1 MDLKTSGLEIRDGV
15 LVGPL
20 RRSINRAINLKGS
33 IHDDETA
40 QKLGMRG
47 GTVAGSVHMDL
58 FGPLFLEVFGQ
69 ACWER
74 GTLSL
79 YFINA
84 TVDREPVRAF
94 LKMPV
99 GTSKDC
105 QVEVWIEREDGMRVA
120 EGTAS
125 VGDSGEPTA
134 LLRRPLDRFNSG
146 DLRIIGHIQ
155 PGDAIAP
162 VDAVFTSEALAEHL
176 KYTTEPLDLYRA
188 SKWGGP
194 VVPIS
199 SYVTLL
205 YGQAA
210 APLRSTVTNVVGLFG
225 AIEIRNING
234 PLIADRHYTT
244 GGTVV
249 AVGQS
254 PKTEYYWYET
264 WADDADGKRIA
275 EHRMLTRFMKASS
288 PAYQDGPTAGNATG
302 SLGGT

>member
-1 MDLKTSGLEIRDGV
+1 MDLETAGLTIRDGI
-15 LVGPL
+15 LEGPL
-20 RRSINRAINLKGS
+20 RRSINRAINVKGS

-58 FGPLFLEVFGQ
+58 FGPLFLSVFGERW
-69 ACWER
+69 WER

-94 LKMPV
+94 LKLPEQR
-99 GTSKDC
+99 SDDC
-105 QVEVWIEREDGMRVA
+105 QVDVWIEREDGMRVA
-120 EGTAS
+120 EGSAS
-125 VGDSGEPTA
+125 VGNPAEPTA

-146 DLRIIGHIQ
+146 DLRIIKHIQ

-162 VDAVFTSEALAEHL
+162 VDAVFTTDALTQHL
-176 KYTTEPLDLYRA
+176 QYTTEPLDLYRN
-188 SKWGGP
+188 SKWGGA

-199 SYVTLL
+199 SYVSLL

-210 APLRSTVTNVVGLFG
+210 SPLRSSVKNVVGLFG

-234 PLIADRHYTT
+234 PLLVDQHYTT

-264 WADDADGKRIA
+264 WADDANGVRIA

-288 PAYQDGPTAGNATG
+288 PEYREAAAR
-302 SLGGT
+302 

>member
-1 MDLKTSGLEIRDGV
+1 MNLEAGGLSIQDGV
-15 LVGPL
+15 LVGPI
-20 RRSINRAINLKGS
+20 RHSINRAINAKGS

-58 FGPLFLEVFGQ
+58 FGPLFLAAFGEDW
-69 ACWER
+69 WER

-94 LKMPV
+94 LRMPV
-99 GTSKDC
+99 GEAKDC
-105 QVEVWIEREDGMRVA
+105 QVDVWIEREDGMRVA

-125 VGDSGEPTA
+125 VGSPAEPTA
-134 LLRRPLDRFNSG
+134 LLRRPVDRFDAG
-146 DLRIIGHIQ
+146 ELRIIKHIR

-162 VDAVFTSEALAEHL
+162 VDAVFTSAALEEHL
-176 KYTTEPLDLYRA
+176 KYTTEPLEIYRD
-188 SKWGGP
+188 SKWGGA

-199 SYVTLL
+199 SYVSLL

-210 APLRSTVTNVVGLFG
+210 TPLRSTVKDVVGLFG

-234 PLIADRHYTT
+234 PMLVDQHYTT
-244 GGTVV
+244 GGKVI

-264 WADDADGKRIA
+264 WADDASGKRIA

-288 PAYQDGPTAGNATG
+288 PEYREAPAG
-302 SLGGT
+302 